1 MCRSCLSCPSVQAAS
16 LAELSVLNPLTRLR
30 RLYLETSL
38 GDGRLEQFKL
48 GANVK
53 VNTLGN
59 SRAD

>member
-1 MCRSCLSCPSVQAAS
+1 M
-16 LAELSVLNPLTRLR
+16 AELSVLTSLTRLR

-48 GANVK
+48 GANVE